1 MTPYST
7 ALAVYLTVFL
17 AVALVATVAALGTA
31 TAVVVRSRQV
41 RLTRH
46 QSLRG
51 FYAPR
56 LALHR

>member
-17 AVALVATVAALGTA
+17 AVALVATVAALVTA
-31 TAVVVRSRQV
+31 AEVVVRSRQV

-46 QSLRG
+46 QSLRD

>member
-17 AVALVATVAALGTA
+17 AVALVATVAALVTA
-31 TAVVVRSRQV
+31 AEVVVRSRQV

-46 QSLRG
+46 QSLRA